1 MPVKKGYSVPIWMW
15 LAASGVLLVIEVL
28 TVDLLFASLAFSAL
42 LAAGASAFGF
52 NGIVQGVV
60 FGVGAAGS
68 LMFLRPIALRHLK
81 KKPADHATNVEALIG
96 APAVTLSAL
105 TELEGLVKLS
115 GETWSARSN
124 KGEIESGAR
133 VEVVAIEGATAV
145 VKRKG

>member
-1 MPVKKGYSVPIWMW
+1 MPIWMW
-15 LAASGVLLVIEVL
+15 LAASGALLVVEIL

-42 LAAGASAFGF
+42 LAAGANALGF
-52 NGIVQGVV
+52 NVVVQGIV

-81 KKPADHATNVEALIG
+81 KKPADHATNIEALIG
-96 APAVTLSAL
+96 APALTLSAIN
-105 TELEGLVKLS
+105 ENSGLVKLS

-124 KGEIESGAR
+124 TGEIEVGLQ

>member
-1 MPVKKGYSVPIWMW
+1 MEVSMQLWMW
-15 LAASGVLLVIEVL
+15 FVAAGVLLVVEML

-42 LAAGASAFGF
+42 LAAGANALGYGVAIQ
-52 NGIVQGVV
+52 GIV
-60 FGVGAAGS
+60 FGVGAVSS

-81 KKPADHATNVEALIG
+81 KTPADHATNVDALIG
-96 APAVTLSAL
+96 APALTLSAI
-105 TELEGLVKLS
+105 TENDGLVKLS

-124 KGEIESGAR
+124 KGEIENGVR

>member
-1 MPVKKGYSVPIWMW
+1 MW
-15 LAASGVLLVIEVL
+15 LAASGLLLVIEML

-60 FGVGAAGS
+60 FGLGAIGS

-81 KKPADHATNVEALIG
+81 KKPANHATNVEALIG
-96 APAVTLSAL
+96 APAVTLSAV

-115 GETWSARSN
+115 GEPWSARSH
-124 KGEIESGAR
+124 KGEIEIGAR
-133 VEVVAIEGATAV
+133 VEVVAIEGVTAV

>member
-1 MPVKKGYSVPIWMW
+1 MEVSMQLWMW
-15 LAASGVLLVIEVL
+15 FVAAGVLLVVEML

-42 LAAGASAFGF
+42 LAAGANALGY
-52 NGIVQGVV
+52 GVAIQGVV
-60 FGVGAAGS
+60 FGVGAVSS

-81 KKPADHATNVEALIG
+81 KTPADHATNVDALIG
-96 APAVTLSAL
+96 APALALSAI
-105 TELEGLVKLS
+105 TENDGLVKLS

-124 KGEIESGAR
+124 KGEIENGVR

>member
-1 MPVKKGYSVPIWMW
+1 MQIWMW
-15 LAASGVLLVIEVL
+15 LAASGALLVIEIL

-42 LAAGASAFGF
+42 LAAGANALGFGVV
-52 NGIVQGVV
+52 IQGVV
-60 FGVGAAGS
+60 FGLGAIGS

-81 KKPADHATNVEALIG
+81 KKPADHATNIEALIG
-96 APAVTLSAL
+96 APAMTLSAI
-105 TELEGLVKLS
+105 TEHDGLVKLS

-124 KGEIESGAR
+124 TGEIEVGSQ

>member
-1 MPVKKGYSVPIWMW
+1 MPIWMW
-15 LAASGVLLVIEVL
+15 LAASGALLVVEIL

-42 LAAGASAFGF
+42 LAAGANALGFGVV
-52 NGIVQGVV
+52 VQGVV

-81 KKPADHATNVEALIG
+81 KKPADHATNIEALIG
-96 APAVTLSAL
+96 APAMTLSAI
-105 TELEGLVKLS
+105 TEHDGLVKLS

-124 KGEIESGAR
+124 TGEIEVGSQ

>member
-1 MPVKKGYSVPIWMW
+1 MQLWMW
-15 LAASGVLLVIEVL
+15 FAAAGVLLIVEIL

-42 LAAGASAFGF
+42 LAAGANALGY
-52 NGIVQGVV
+52 GVAIQGVV
-60 FGVGAAGS
+60 FGVGAVTS

-96 APAVTLSAL
+96 APALTLSAI
-105 TELEGLVKLS
+105 TENEGLVKLS
-115 GETWSARSN
+115 GETWSARTN

>member
-1 MPVKKGYSVPIWMW
+1 MW
-15 LAASGVLLVIEVL
+15 LAASGLLLVIEML

-42 LAAGASAFGF
+42 LAAGASAIGF

-60 FGVGAAGS
+60 FGVGAIGS

-81 KKPADHATNVEALIG
+81 KKPANHATNVEALIG
-96 APAVTLSAL
+96 APAVTLSAV

-115 GETWSARSN
+115 GEPWSARSH
-124 KGEIESGAR
+124 KGEIEIGAR
-133 VEVVAIEGATAV
+133 VEVVAIEGVTAV

>member
-1 MPVKKGYSVPIWMW
+1 MQIWMW
-15 LAASGVLLVIEVL
+15 LAASGALLVIEIL

-42 LAAGASAFGF
+42 LAAGANALGF
-52 NGIVQGVV
+52 NVVVQGIV
-60 FGVGAAGS
+60 FGVGAIGS

-96 APAVTLSAL
+96 APALTLSAVN
-105 TELEGLVKLS
+105 ENSGLVKLS

-124 KGEIESGAR
+124 TGEIEVGLQ

>member
-1 MPVKKGYSVPIWMW
+1 MPIWMW
-15 LAASGVLLVIEVL
+15 LAASGALLVVEIL

-42 LAAGASAFGF
+42 LAAGANALGL
-52 NGIVQGVV
+52 NVVVQGVV

-96 APAVTLSAL
+96 APALTLSAVN
-105 TELEGLVKLS
+105 ENSGLVKLS

-124 KGEIESGAR
+124 TGEIEVGLQ

>member
-1 MPVKKGYSVPIWMW
+1 MPIWMW
-15 LAASGVLLVIEVL
+15 LAASGALLVVEIL

-42 LAAGASAFGF
+42 LAAGANALGL
-52 NGIVQGVV
+52 NVVVQGVV

-96 APAVTLSAL
+96 APALTLSAVN
-105 TELEGLVKLS
+105 ENSGLVKLS

-124 KGEIESGAR
+124 TGKIEVGLQ